1 VAWDCV
7 FVEFKIKL
15 DFVFILCCL
24 FSFKFKC
31 SFLFF
36 GIITGSNNF
45 SKLLIRIEIL
55 FLDFFIIVSY

>member
-1 VAWDCV
+1 MCLLGLKSNW
-7 FVEFKIKL
+7 
-15 DFVFILCCL
+15 ILCL

-36 GIITGSNNF
+36 GIIIGSNNF

-55 FLDFFIIVSY
+55 FLDFFILFFIIVSY